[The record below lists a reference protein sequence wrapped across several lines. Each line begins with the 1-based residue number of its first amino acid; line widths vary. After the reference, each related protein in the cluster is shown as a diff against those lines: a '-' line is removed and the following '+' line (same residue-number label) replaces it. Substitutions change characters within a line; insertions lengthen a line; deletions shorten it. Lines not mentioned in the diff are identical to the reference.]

1 MYDLRGKTALVTG
14 ASAGI
19 GREIA
24 RVLARDVA
32 TLILVARRRERLDEL
47 ATELK
52 AKRSGLRVLVEPVDL
67 LDRVATGVLL
77 DELEKRGEQIDVLVN
92 NAGFGDYGL
101 LHQREW
107 SKLERMLELNVVSL
121 TFLLSRLVPRMVAR
135 GSGAVLNVGSI
146 AGLVTSPAMGVYSA
160 TKAYVNYL
168 SETMTA
174 ELTGTGVTMTVVCP
188 GPIATEFQEVASANE
203 DVARPPMPPVMHI
216 DAVKCAEDAVTAMVK
231 GRARVIPG
239 FVPRVVAT
247 VSDVL
252 PRAFMRPIFA
262 NIVKKLRP
270 SR

>member
-32 TLILVARRRERLDEL
+32 TLIVVARRRERLDEL

-52 AKRSGLRVLVEPVDL
+52 AKRAGLRVIVEPVDL

-101 LHQREW
+101 LHEREW

-135 GSGAVLNVGSI
+135 GTGAVLNVGSI
-146 AGLVTSPAMGVYSA
+146 AGIVTSPSMGVYSA

-203 DVARPPMPPVMHI
+203 DIARPPMPPVMFI
-216 DAVKCAEDAVTAMVK
+216 DAVKCAEDAVGAMVK

-239 FVPRVVAT
+239 FVPRVLAT

-262 NIVKKLRP
+262 DIVKKLRP

>member
-47 ATELK
+47 AAELK

-107 SKLERMLELNVVSL
+107 SKLERMLELNVVGL

-160 TKAYVNYL
+160 TKAYVRYL
-168 SETMTA
+168 PIRLRRKMSVESGITTNTRSARSAMPARSEVPSQCRSLVM
-174 ELTGTGVTMTVVCP
+174 VVS
-188 GPIATEFQEVASANE
+188 SAV
-203 DVARPPMPPVMHI
+203 DR
-216 DAVKCAEDAVTAMVK
+216 DRVKSVRISAA
-231 GRARVIPG
+231 P
-239 FVPRVVAT
+239 
-247 VSDVL
+247 
-252 PRAFMRPIFA
+252 
-262 NIVKKLRP
+262 
-270 SR
+270 